1 VIWKPITETEGLY
14 EVSSCGH
21 VRRKGCKPL
30 ALIITADGYHAVSI
44 FVGKKYAQRKVHR
57 LVAYEFVGSPPFENA
72 EVAHNDGV
80 RTNNSVDNLRW
91 DTRTGNQRDR
101 IAHGTHVKGER
112 SSCAKFSNKDVA
124 RLRQMLNANTVT
136 RMQLAKQHGVSYE
149 TIRAMHSGETYK
161 DAV

>member
-1 VIWKPITETEGLY
+1 MIWKSITETDGLY

-30 ALIITADGYHAVSI
+30 ALIVTTDGYHAVSI
-44 FVGKKYAQRKVHR
+44 FVGKKYIQRKVHR
-57 LVAYEFVGSPPFENA
+57 LVAREFIGPPPFENA
-72 EVAHNDGV
+72 EVAHKDGV

-91 DTRTGNQRDR
+91 DTRAGNQKDR
-101 IAHGTHVKGER
+101 MAHGTHSRGER

-124 RLRQMLNANTVT
+124 RLRQMLNSNDVT
-136 RMQLAKQHGVSYE
+136 RMQLAKQYDVSYE

-161 DAV
+161 DAA